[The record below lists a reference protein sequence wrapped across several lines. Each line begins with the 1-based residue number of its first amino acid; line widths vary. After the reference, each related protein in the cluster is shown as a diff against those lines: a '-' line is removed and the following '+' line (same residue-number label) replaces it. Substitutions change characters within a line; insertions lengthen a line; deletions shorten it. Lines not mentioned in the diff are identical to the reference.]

1 VQVVGRTLVLFG
13 IVMVA
18 LGALLMFSDKIPFL
32 GKLPGDINIKKENF
46 QLYFP
51 ITTSVIISLVVSAL
65 LWMISYFNRR

>member
-1 VQVVGRTLVLFG
+1 MQVVGRTLVLFG